1 MLILCIFRFF
11 VIPQKEQRRR
21 TQQKRESRPSMRVGK
36 DSDIHA
42 VVLQTD
48 LVVGNKFLYT
58 RRMFRRDGELPW
70 VEPATLMRGR

>member
-1 MLILCIFRFF
+1 
-11 VIPQKEQRRR
+11 
-21 TQQKRESRPSMRVGK
+21 MRVGK